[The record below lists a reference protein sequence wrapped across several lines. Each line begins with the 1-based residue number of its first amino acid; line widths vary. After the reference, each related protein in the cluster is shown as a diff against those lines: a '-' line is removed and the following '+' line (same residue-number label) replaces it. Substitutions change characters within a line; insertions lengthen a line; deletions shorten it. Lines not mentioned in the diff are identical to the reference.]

1 MTLPASRRARD
12 LRLSVTRRIG
22 DSLTVTSPSQT
33 GGAPVTRVVP
43 VYHSAPWSDP
53 DSMGAP
59 AGTQEPAWIGTTW
72 IADGAGSY
80 AYSVLQI
87 DIYTR
92 QLADNDPKSDAFG
105 LFNADVTDAVWEL
118 FAGLDASGRP
128 RAYVQIMDFTNPAAP
143 VVPPDGEGGY
153 MVCQPPGGAVGTAMD
168 RRSLGRLGQQWR
180 TTVRLAFRTMTDAA
194 RRPGT
199 TPDTPRG

>member
-1 MTLPASRRARD
+1 MTLPANRRARD

-22 DSLTVTSPSQT
+22 ESLTVTSPSQT

-105 LFNADVTDAVWEL
+105 LFNADVTDAIWEL

-128 RAYVQIMDFTNPAAP
+128 KAYVQILDFTTPAAP